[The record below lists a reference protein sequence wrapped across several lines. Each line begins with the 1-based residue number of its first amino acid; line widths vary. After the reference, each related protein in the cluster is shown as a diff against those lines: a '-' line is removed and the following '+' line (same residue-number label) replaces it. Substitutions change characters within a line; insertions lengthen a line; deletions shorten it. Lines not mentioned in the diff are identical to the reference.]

1 MTKALTNE
9 KKLKQITANL
19 AAELRPEVQKIEAQP
34 YQSTRGNYGLYLSL
48 LSKHDPTIAGVLAS
62 ALILAGANRGGVM
75 SALQIVRGD

>member
-1 MTKALTNE
+1 MKDE
-9 KKLKQITANL
+9 KKIKQITANL

-34 YQSTRGNYGLYLSL
+34 YQSTKGNYGLYLSL
-48 LSKHDPTIAGVLAS
+48 LSNHDPQVAGVLAS